1 MIMRIATLEIEG
13 KIYPLVFSLNAAE
26 KIEDECIQ
34 IDDMMDCFLN
44 PKKYSK
50 NGVRIIKDILFI
62 MLCEGIRY
70 CQRKEIEEYQNK
82 KLELGIPDK
91 DDLFQDLS
99 YEDFGT
105 LIEAV
110 YNTLITS
117 KKKESTIK
125 LAKEVK
131 DQ

>member
-1 MIMRIATLEIEG
+1 MRIATLEIEG

-117 KKKESTIK
+117 KKKNP
-125 LAKEVK
+125 
-131 DQ
+131 Q